1 MSAVLAQEHLLMAA
15 AALDAAGIKN
25 GLQSGVDLAQVDR
38 QAQGL
43 LHLMLEA
50 FQTAEEAITQAHAG
64 RHGLEGFQKA
74 ELKEALLKEHQAL
87 KEKATLAFH
96 AVFMGAPEGSLDLE
110 SPKKGFPPV
119 IFAASLG
126 LGQVLSELV
135 KAGAN
140 PDIRTPMN
148 SSALHQAAL
157 KGNIGCLRRLAGFKV
172 PVNTQDQQGRS
183 AAHMA
188 ASNENLLAMRE
199 LKRMGV
205 DFSLRN
211 TSGRTAADE
220 LGLHD
225 LKLKQQW
232 EAWENRHEA
241 GLRAKRLDGVFNAR
255 LTTEDGEQPSK
266 PPSRRPRF

>member
-15 AALDAAGIKN
+15 AALDAAGIKS
-25 GLQSGVDLAQVDR
+25 GLQAGVDLAQVDR

-50 FQTAEEAITQAHAG
+50 FQTAEEALTQAHAA

-110 SPKKGFPPV
+110 SPKKGFPPL

-135 KAGAN
+135 KEGAN

-148 SSALHQAAL
+148 STALHQAAL

-205 DFSLRN
+205 DFSLKN
-211 TSGRTAADE
+211 TSGRTASDE

-225 LKLKQQW
+225 IKLKQQW
-232 EAWENRHEA
+232 QAWENRHEA
-241 GLRAKRLDGVFNAR
+241 DLRAKHLERAL
-255 LTTEDGEQPSK
+255 GEQSSLEDSSPVSR
-266 PPSRRPRF
+266 PSRRPRF

>member
-15 AALDAAGIKN
+15 AALDAAGIKSS
-25 GLQSGVDLAQVDR
+25 LQSGVDLGQVDR
-38 QAQGL
+38 QAKGL

-64 RHGLEGFQKA
+64 RYGLEGFQKA
-74 ELKEALLKEHQAL
+74 ELKDALLKDHQAL

-96 AVFMGAPEGSLDLE
+96 AVFLGATEGSLDLE
-110 SPKKGFPPV
+110 SPKNGFPPL
-119 IFAASLG
+119 IFVASLG

-148 SSALHQAAL
+148 STALHQAAL

-255 LTTEDGEQPSK
+255 LTTEDGGPSSK